1 MVQTLCIAFDI
12 SHYAY
17 DITRQ
22 CFLKHLSK
30 NKNHEP
36 FVYYAINNHC
46 YLVDIK
52 TKNEEGHNVVQSLI
66 KKKLDLKKQKSAA

>member
-1 MVQTLCIAFDI
+1 M
-12 SHYAY
+12 
-17 DITRQ
+17 
-22 CFLKHLSK
+22 FLKHLSK

-52 TKNEEGHNVVQSLI
+52 TKNEEGHNVVQYLI
-66 KKKLDLKKQKSAA
+66 KKLDLKKQKSAA